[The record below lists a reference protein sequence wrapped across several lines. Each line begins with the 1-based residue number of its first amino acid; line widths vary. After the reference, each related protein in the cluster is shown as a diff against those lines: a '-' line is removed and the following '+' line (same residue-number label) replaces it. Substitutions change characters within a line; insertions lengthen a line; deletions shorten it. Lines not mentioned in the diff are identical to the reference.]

1 MRIDIISL
9 FPETFIPLQTSIP
22 GRAQK
27 KGALELHLHQLRDY
41 GLGKHR
47 QVDDTPCGG
56 GPGMI
61 LRPEPIFECLEALPQ
76 SENTIVVYPTPQGT
90 PFRQKHAMELSS
102 KEHLIFLCGHYEGV
116 DQRVRDHLI
125 DREYSL
131 GDYVISNGE
140 LSAMV
145 IADAVIRLLPGVIK
159 KESYVQDSFYQ
170 PILDHPH
177 YTKPAVFRDLAVP
190 EILLGGHHK
199 LINEWRHEKALEK
212 TQRVRPDLLK
222 DLDNSD

>member
-1 MRIDIISL
+1 MRIDIITL
-9 FPETFIPLQTSIP
+9 FPETFTPLDSSIP

-27 KGALELHLHQLRDY
+27 KGAVELHLHQLRKF
-41 GLGKHR
+41 GIGRHL

-56 GPGMI
+56 GPGMV
-61 LRPEPIFECLEALPQ
+61 LRPEPIFDCLESIPKT
-76 SENTIVVYPTPQGT
+76 EKTIVIYPTPQGT
-90 PFRQKHAMELSS
+90 PFQQSHAVELSK

-125 DREYSL
+125 DREYSI

-140 LSAMV
+140 LSTMV

-159 KESYVQDSFYQ
+159 PESYVQDSFYQ

-177 YTKPAVFRDLAVP
+177 YTKPAVFRNLAVP

-199 LINEWRHEKALEK
+199 LINEWRQQQAMEK
-212 TQRVRPDLLK
+212 TRQLRPDLLK
-222 DLDNSD
+222 GLNNPD